1 MKVLQLAVRPAVGAR
16 LALGCASVPL
26 TVRLGYLLSARPGQ
40 GALHLSCQGCACAKQ
55 RGRFASPFPV
65 VETDLRLS
73 PLKQRDV
80 DMTVTATTDFAMT
93 YTRGH
98 ACQILV
104 KHQRARQSSDTAASS
119 RVRVDSLYLW
129 RAPAES
135 LPRAYQELAKNACN
149 YTL

>member
-1 MKVLQLAVRPAVGAR
+1 MRPGVGAR

-26 TVRLGYLLSARPGQ
+26 TVRLGYLLSAKPGQ
-40 GALHLSCQGCACAKQ
+40 GALHLSCQGCSCAKHG
-55 RGRFASPFPV
+55 GRFASPFPV

-80 DMTVTATTDFAMT
+80 EMTVTATTDFSMT

-104 KHQRARQSSDTAASS
+104 KHQWAKHRSTSQTSASASS

-129 RAPAES
+129 RAPAATKS
-135 LPRAYQELAKNACN
+135 DCN